1 VFLPW
6 KDDLPT
12 RRVSWVTIG
21 LIVANVAVF
30 AAELSAPDLA
40 GVFREHGLIPA
51 AFTRGSALAASPTLF
66 SSMFLHGSVLHLA
79 SNALY
84 LWIFGNNVEDLL
96 GPVRF
101 LIFYVLAGLGG
112 HAAQILADAGSTV
125 PTVGASGAIA
135 GILGAYLI
143 RFPSARI
150 HTFLYLIFVF
160 GNFRIPAAVV
170 IAAWL
175 LMQIL
180 GGLGSL
186 SGGAGGI
193 AWFEHL
199 GGFAA
204 GVLLFPLLAGRRG
217 RRVSRW

>member
-1 VFLPW
+1 LFLPW

-12 RRVSWVTIG
+12 RRTPWVTIG
-21 LIVANVAVF
+21 LIAVNVAVF
-30 AAELSAPDLA
+30 AAELTASDPARL
-40 GVFREHGLIPA
+40 FREHGLVPA
-51 AFTRGSALAASPTLF
+51 AFLGASAPGAVPTLF
-66 SSMFLHGSVLHLA
+66 SSMFLHGSLVHLA

-101 LIFYVLAGLGG
+101 LVFYLLSGLGA
-112 HAAQILADAGSTV
+112 HAAQILSDPGSTV

-150 HTFLYLIFVF
+150 HTFLYLIFLF
-160 GNFRIPAAVV
+160 GNFRLPAAVV

-175 LMQIL
+175 VMQIL
-180 GGLGSL
+180 GGMGSL
-186 SGGAGGI
+186 AGGSEGI

-204 GVLLFPLLAGRRG
+204 GALLFPLLAGRRG